1 MKYSTSTESW
11 ELVGS
16 AGFSEGSATY
26 ISLAIDSNNI
36 PYVAYQDGANSD
48 KATVM
53 KYSTSTESWEL
64 VGSAGFSDGSAE
76 YISLAIDSNNIPY
89 VAYRDGANSNYA
101 TVMKYSTSTESWE
114 LVGSAGFSA
123 GFATYTFL
131 AIDSNNVPYV
141 AFSDSTGSI
150 SIMKYNGSVWEYVDQ
165 PFNGV
170 SNNTAIAIDSN
181 NVSYVAFSKHELAP
195 TPDFRKAMVRK
206 YNGSSWV
213 SVGDETFSDGPTN
226 YTSLA
231 IDGNN
236 VIYVAYKDVVNSD
249 KVTVM
254 KYIPD
259 TTSPVI
265 TILGS
270 NPELI
275 YENTI
280 YTDSG
285 ATAIDTVDGDLTNS
299 IITTNEVN
307 TSILGSYLVTYV
319 VSDTAGNITTSTR
332 TVNVISGLPGANT
345 GSSPIP
351 PYILESMN
359 ESQNQDN
366 NNQDTDTDTGD
377 SSEQQNNNQESNN
390 NQSSQPSFWTDGRF
404 IKAED
409 STTIY
414 FVDSDNIKH
423 EYPDTHTWESY
434 FKDDFSKVETVSKQ
448 ELNNYLTGDDVP
460 HKIGSLIKITSS
472 PKVYKVTENKVLR
485 WIINENVATRL
496 FGNAWNKLV
505 RDISEIFFGDYTI
518 GENIE

>member
-1 MKYSTSTESW
+1 MTYPYDQTSTTTY
-11 ELVGS
+11 VGWDFDALWYDDTNS
-16 AGFSEGSATY
+16 IVNDGY
-26 ISLAIDSNNI
+26 PVNYWIDNI
-36 PYVAYQDGANSD
+36 N
-48 KATVM
+48 
-53 KYSTSTESWEL
+53 
-64 VGSAGFSDGSAE
+64 
-76 YISLAIDSNNIPY
+76 
-89 VAYRDGANSNYA
+89 
-101 TVMKYSTSTESWE
+101 
-114 LVGSAGFSA
+114 
-123 GFATYTFL
+123 
-131 AIDSNNVPYV
+131 
-141 AFSDSTGSI
+141 
-150 SIMKYNGSVWEYVDQ
+150 
-165 PFNGV
+165 
-170 SNNTAIAIDSN
+170 
-181 NVSYVAFSKHELAP
+181 
-195 TPDFRKAMVRK
+195 
-206 YNGSSWV
+206 
-213 SVGDETFSDGPTN
+213 
-226 YTSLA
+226 
-231 IDGNN
+231 
-236 VIYVAYKDVVNSD
+236 
-249 KVTVM
+249 
-254 KYIPD
+254 
-259 TTSPVI
+259 PVI

-345 GSSPIP
+345 GSSSIP

-359 ESQNQDN
+359 ENQNQ
-366 NNQDTDTDTGD
+366 NNQG
-377 SSEQQNNNQESNN
+377 EQEENSNEQEENNDNQKSND

-404 IKAED
+404 IKTED
-409 STTIY
+409 NTTIY

-472 PKVYKVTENKVLR
+472 PKVYKVTENKILR
-485 WIINENVATRL
+485 WIIDENVATRL

-505 RDISEIFFGDYTI
+505 RDISEIFFKDYTI